1 MIIAA
6 GSPRPEPIATTVRAS
21 RDTASMDH
29 LAHVV
34 LAGRNPLAVTGA
46 LLGDFWRGA
55 PDPTWPAALAAGVR
69 LHRRIDAWT
78 DRHPA
83 VAEARAGFD
92 RGFRRYAGIAL
103 DVWFD
108 HLLAND
114 FERRTGEPLA
124 AVEARLRASLARAP
138 TDLPVPFRVH
148 VARMLAGPGLGAIAR
163 REVVDATLARIG
175 ARLSRPNPL
184 PHALPLLEAM
194 APALDRA
201 FARLWPEL
209 VAEAG
214 RFRTEVGL
222 DG

>member
-1 MIIAA
+1 MN
-6 GSPRPEPIATTVRAS
+6 
-21 RDTASMDH
+21 H

-34 LAGRNPLAVTGA
+34 LAGHNPLAVTGG

-55 PDPTWPAALAAGVR
+55 LDPAWPAALAAGVR

-78 DRHPA
+78 DHHPA
-83 VAEARAGFD
+83 VVEARRLFD
-92 RGFRRYAGIAL
+92 PGFRRYAGIAL

-114 FERRTGEPLA
+114 FERRAGEPLA
-124 AVEARLRASLARAP
+124 ALEDRVRASLARAP
-138 TDLPVPFRVH
+138 ADLPMPFGVY
-148 VARMLAGPGLGAIAR
+148 VARVLAGEGLGAIAR
-163 REVVDATLARIG
+163 REVVDATLMRIG

-194 APALDRA
+194 GPPLDRA

>member
-1 MIIAA
+1 MN
-6 GSPRPEPIATTVRAS
+6 
-21 RDTASMDH
+21 H

-55 PDPTWPAALAAGVR
+55 LDPAWPAALAAGVR

-78 DRHPA
+78 DQHPA
-83 VAEARAGFD
+83 VVEARAGFEP
-92 RGFRRYAGIAL
+92 GFRRYAGIAL

-114 FERRTGEPLA
+114 FERRAGEPLA
-124 AVEARLRASLARAP
+124 EVDDRVRASLARAP
-138 TDLPVPFRVH
+138 ADLPLPFGVYAARV
-148 VARMLAGPGLGAIAR
+148 VAGEGLGAIAR

-194 APALDRA
+194 APPLERA

-209 VAEAG
+209 VGEAVRLRAEAG
-214 RFRTEVGL
+214 LE
-222 DG
+222 D